1 MLDKIFAAL
10 ADPTRRSIV
19 EFLARGEL
27 SVGELVKEFP
37 LTQSA
42 ISRHLQ
48 VLEHTGL
55 IARRRD
61 GQRRY
66 CSLNDAPLEEADRWI
81 ARHRKLWEDRLDQ
94 LDLLLR
100 DDGENADEPL

>member
-1 MLDKIFAAL
+1 MLNKTFAAL
-10 ADPTRRSIV
+10 ADPTRRTIV
-19 EFLARGEL
+19 EFLSRGEL
-27 SVGELVKEFP
+27 SVGELVEEFP

-48 VLEHTGL
+48 VLEHAGL
-55 IARRRD
+55 VARRRD
-61 GQRRY
+61 GQRRF

-81 ARHRKLWEDRLDQ
+81 ARHRKQWEDRLDR

-100 DDGENADEPL
+100 DGGESEDEPL